1 MSLRIRDT
9 TGLKKMLKIIPDM
22 SNPTDRSEKYY
33 NLYKENIRRIT
44 ENSSPYIN
52 SFREEAIEKFN
63 QLGIPT
69 KKNESYRYTN
79 LDPFFGYDYKSYF
92 MPGESDFAKAEEFRC
107 DVTDLDAYA
116 IVLLNGFYPTISDKL
131 RQLPGGIWI
140 GSLNEAARKFSDK
153 IERHYGK
160 YVNGNNDGLVHL
172 NTAMASDG
180 VFLYVPEGV
189 ILKKPVQ
196 IVNLIDSD
204 EDIFNQHRNLIIV
217 EKNSEMTLI
226 VCDHTLS
233 PKKFLTNAVTEIYV
247 GENSHF
253 DIIRVQNEHNNAG
266 KVTHTFIYQD
276 RNSNASSNNI
286 TLHGGLVRNST
297 HHYRGGEGA
306 EGYSYGLFLADKF
319 QHVDNFVNVD
329 HAVPNCSSNQ
339 LFKGVLDDMAT
350 GAFNGRIFVHKD
362 AQGTLAY
369 QKNNNILLTDD
380 AKMDTKPQLEIY
392 ADDVKCSHGATV
404 GQLNDDA
411 LFYLQSRGINKR
423 EAKLML
429 MFGFAHEVIQNIKVE
444 PLRDRLDNLVMQRLK
459 GELSRCASCMVK
471 CG

>member
-1 MSLRIRDT
+1 MNNQSE
-9 TGLKKMLKIIPDM
+9 
-22 SNPTDRSEKYY
+22 RSERYY
-33 NLYKENIRRIT
+33 TIYKENIKRIS

-52 SFREEAIEKFN
+52 GFREAAIEKFN
-63 QLGIPT
+63 VLGIPT
-69 KKNESYRYTN
+69 RKDETYRYTN
-79 LDPFFGYDYKSYF
+79 LDTFFGHEFKNYF
-92 MPGESDFAKAEEFRC
+92 MPVASDFAKAEEFRC
-107 DVTDLDAYA
+107 DVTDLDAHGV
-116 IVLLNGFYPTISDKL
+116 VLLNGFYPTINDKL

-140 GSLNEAARKFSDK
+140 GSLNEASKKFADK
-153 IERHYGK
+153 VEEHYGR
-160 YVNGNNDGLVHL
+160 YAVNESDGLVHL

-180 VFLYVPEGV
+180 VFIYVPEGV
-189 ILKKPVQ
+189 ILRKPIQV
-196 IVNLIDSD
+196 VNLVQSE

-217 EKNSEMTLI
+217 EKNAEITLI

-233 PKKFLTNAVTEIYV
+233 PQKFLTNAVTEVYV

-253 DIIRVQNEHNNAG
+253 EIIRVQNEHNNAG
-266 KVTHTFIYQD
+266 KITHTFIHQE

-297 HHYRGGEGA
+297 HHFLGGEGA
-306 EGYSYGLFLADKF
+306 ESYSYGLFLADKF
-319 QHVDNFVNVD
+319 QHIDNYVSVD
-329 HAVPNCSSNQ
+329 HAFPNCTSNQ

-350 GAFNGRIFVHKD
+350 GAFNGRIYVHKD
-362 AQGTLAY
+362 AQGTMAY

-404 GQLNDDA
+404 GQLDNDA

-423 EAKLML
+423 EARLML

-444 PLRDRLDNLVMQRLK
+444 PLRERMDKLVMQRLR